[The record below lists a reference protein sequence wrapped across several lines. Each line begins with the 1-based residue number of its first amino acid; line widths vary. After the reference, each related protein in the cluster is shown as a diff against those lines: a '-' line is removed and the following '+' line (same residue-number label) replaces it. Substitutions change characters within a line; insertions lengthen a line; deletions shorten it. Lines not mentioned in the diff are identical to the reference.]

1 MTEANKRINLR
12 YPSLAD
18 FDLIQAAAAQSG
30 LPVSEWTRRAT
41 IRVAEEQIHNSGVSV
56 MLLKNIYLIRRILEL
71 SALVTPDQLREA
83 EEWASIR
90 GNDAMGIQP
99 DLVLSEVDHD

>member
-1 MTEANKRINLR
+1 MNDVNKRINLR

-18 FDLIQAAAAQSG
+18 FDLIHAAAAQSG
-30 LPVSEWTRRAT
+30 LSVSEWTRRTT

-56 MLLKNIYLIRRILEL
+56 ILLKNIYLIRRILEL
-71 SALVTPDQLREA
+71 SALVTPDQIREA
-83 EEWASIR
+83 KEWASIR

-99 DLVLSEVDHD
+99 NLVSSEVNHD

>member
-1 MTEANKRINLR
+1 MKDENKRINLR
-12 YPSLAD
+12 YRSVSD
-18 FDLIQAAAAQSG
+18 FDLIQAASAQSG
-30 LPVSEWTRRAT
+30 LSVSEWTRRAT

-71 SALVTPDQLREA
+71 SALVTPDQIREA

-90 GNDAMGIQP
+90 GNDAMGIKP
-99 DLVLSEVDHD
+99 NLVSSEADHD

>member
-1 MTEANKRINLR
+1 MKEENKRINLR

-30 LPVSEWTRRAT
+30 LSVSEWTRRAT

-71 SALVTPDQLREA
+71 SALVTPDQIQEA
-83 EEWASIR
+83 EEWAAIR
-90 GNDAMGIQP
+90 GNDAMGIQA
-99 DLVLSEVDHD
+99 DLVSSEVDHD